1 MKHTLKITLL
11 ILGLFIATQLLGLV
25 ILNDYRPEVLVFT
38 FNGTEVNQT
47 VHNLPYGLEPPQQ
60 EPAYS
65 LISFI
70 IAFIL
75 AIGLMVAIMKSNLII
90 IMRIWFAIVIVLA
103 LSVSL
108 YALLPDHAAKTL
120 SAGGLALLLAAWK
133 LGKGNKYIHNA
144 TEVLVYPG
152 IAALLVPILSVST
165 IFIILILMSL
175 YDAWAVWHSGFMQ
188 KLAHYQMQEVKIFS
202 GLFIPYMVKGTQ
214 ALLHKARKTG
224 KMPKG
229 LKIQVAILGGG
240 DLIFPLLCAGT
251 VFFAHGLIP
260 ALFIIVGSTL
270 ALAYLL
276 LASQKGK
283 FYPALPYLTVGCV
296 LGYLP
301 TLVSNL

>member
-1 MKHTLKITLL
+1 MKHTLRITL
-11 ILGLFIATQLLGLV
+11 IIIGLFLITQLLGLF

-38 FNGTEVNQT
+38 FNGTDINQT

-60 EPAYS
+60 EPEYS

-70 IAFIL
+70 IAFIV
-75 AIGLMVAIMKSNLII
+75 AIGIMIAIMKSNLIV
-90 IMRIWFAIVIVLA
+90 IMRIWFATVIVLA

-108 YALLPDHAAKTL
+108 YALLPDHAGKALT
-120 SAGGLALLLAAWK
+120 AFGCALLLTAWK

-144 TEVLVYPG
+144 TEVLLYPG
-152 IAALLVPILSVST
+152 IAALLVPLLSVPT
-165 IFIILILMSL
+165 IFIILVLMSL

-188 KLAHYQMQEVKIFS
+188 KLAKYQMHEVKIFS

-214 ALLHKARKTG
+214 ALLQRARTTG

-251 VFFAHGLIP
+251 VFFTSGLIP
-260 ALFIIVGSTL
+260 ALGVILGSTL

-283 FYPALPYLTVGCV
+283 FYPALPYLTVGCI
-296 LGYLP
+296 LGYL
-301 TLVSNL
+301 VSLL